1 MSAKRTLAVVSVL
14 AFLVACSQGRGLFKR
29 AEPVPTPQVKV
40 ASVKKPSS
48 TAANPSL
55 TVVRAEPRK
64 KKLKLPRVLAK
75 IPNILAKPFEAP
87 TDTVDLA
94 ASTTRSD
101 TMEGCDPS
109 LAAHIPARAN
119 NALPGSELARES
131 MTLGGTERDAFL
143 SQKLMEGNV
152 PDFMRKLTPV
162 VFRGNASDGKDVV
175 VVICVTPDYL
185 AVGDDSDFVR
195 VPMGLPAAAEVATDF
210 GFVLPTTKMVD
221 AIYKQAG
228 LHLIPAP
235 MQAGSQMTST
245 KYLWQHN
252 RTVEGQR
259 LAAHDAPETLV
270 AGQKKDLVLSNVL
283 RSAPGRVAIYG
294 WHRQNGVP
302 IQPLSTVHGKNY
314 ADYSHGV
321 RLVSTTVAV
330 NGKARNL
337 ADVLE
342 DPTLSRIV
350 SKEGP
355 IIHPVRL
362 IAALAAN

>member
-1 MSAKRTLAVVSVL
+1 MSAKRAFAVLSVL
-14 AFLVACSQGRGLFKR
+14 AVLVACTQSRGLFKR
-29 AEPVPTPQVKV
+29 PQPVPAAQVKV
-40 ASVKKPSS
+40 ASVAKPS
-48 TAANPSL
+48 TAAANPTL
-55 TVVRAEPRK
+55 TVVRAKPRK
-64 KKLKLPRVLAK
+64 TGIKLPRVLASL
-75 IPNILAKPFEAP
+75 PQVLTRP
-87 TDTVDLA
+87 TPDPTHTVDLS

-101 TMEGCDPS
+101 TMEGCDPT
-109 LAAHIPARAN
+109 LAAGIPARAER
-119 NALPGSELARES
+119 ALPGSELVRES
-131 MTLGGTERDAFL
+131 MTLSGTDRDRFL
-143 SQKLMEGNV
+143 SEKLLAGNV
-152 PDFMRKLTPV
+152 PAFLRKLTPV
-162 VFRGNASDGKDVV
+162 VFNGQTRDGKDVV

-185 AVGDDSDFVR
+185 AVGDDEDFVR

-235 MQAGSQMTST
+235 MQAGSRMTST
-245 KYLWQHN
+245 DYLWQHN
-252 RTVEGQR
+252 NTVESQR
-259 LAAHDAPETLV
+259 LSFHEARETLV

-321 RLVSTTVAV
+321 RLVSTTVSV

-337 ADVLE
+337 TDVLQNP
-342 DPTLSRIV
+342 DLAQIV

-355 IIHPVRL
+355 IVHPVRL
-362 IAALAAN
+362 IAAISAN